1 MAKKADSFKAQSW
14 IDGKPYNATGAPSEK
29 LLSPWDNSLVATVS
43 MADKLTIN
51 KAVASSRLAFQKSRQ
66 VTPAVR
72 ADWLRRAAD
81 EIDHIKDDIAE
92 ITMRALGK
100 PRRACGVEAGRV
112 SQLMRLCAEELLRM
126 EGEVLPLDA
135 LPMGKGRFGFTR
147 HHPHGVIAAFT
158 PFNAPSNLLMQKVA
172 PAIAMGNS
180 VVVKPAFEGVGEA
193 LLIAECFTKAGV
205 PDGIINVT
213 PCRRDVTPCLVGHPD
228 VSLVTLTGGTA
239 AGNALAKAAG
249 AKPFIGELGGNSA
262 NIVCGDAD
270 IEDAALR
277 ITPSAF
283 EASGQQCISAQRI
296 IVEESVLEEFLKFF
310 VAAAKTLK
318 VGDPT
323 LPDTDVGPMVNSE
336 AADRVEQMVS
346 EAVAAGARE
355 ALPLRRERAIIFPTI
370 LVNAPSE
377 ARVIGEEIFGP
388 IAVVIPATD
397 LSHAI
402 EIANDSEFGL
412 QSSCFTSSLETAFR
426 VSEELH
432 VGSLWINEG
441 SRFRMDTTPFGGVGS
456 SGFGREGVK
465 YAMEELSYIKFTGI
479 RFPGLEEKR
488 K

>member
-1 MAKKADSFKAQSW
+1 MAEKTNSFEAQSW
-14 IDGKPYNATGAPSEK
+14 IDGKRYNATGVLTEN

-43 MADKLTIN
+43 MADEATID
-51 KAVASSRLAFQKSRQ
+51 KAVASSRSAFLKYRQ

-72 ADWLRRAAD
+72 AGWLRLAAD
-81 EIDHIKDDIAE
+81 EIDKVKDHIAD

-135 LPMGKGRFGFTR
+135 LPMGARRFGFTR

-172 PAIAMGNS
+172 PAIAMGNT
-180 VVVKPAFEGVGEA
+180 VIVKPAFEGVGEA
-193 LLIAECFTKAGV
+193 LLIANCFTKAGV
-205 PDGIINVT
+205 PDGILNVT
-213 PCRRDVTPCLVGHPD
+213 PCRRNVTSRLVGHPD
-228 VSLVTLTGGTA
+228 VALVTLTGGTA
-239 AGNALAKAAG
+239 TGNALAKAAG
-249 AKPFIGELGGNSA
+249 AKPFVGELGGNSA
-262 NIVCGDAD
+262 NIVCADAD

-296 IVEESVLEEFLKFF
+296 IVEESVLEEFLKCF
-310 VAAAKTLK
+310 VAAADTLK

-323 LPDTDVGPMVNSE
+323 SPDTDVGPMVNAE
-336 AADRVEQMVS
+336 AADRVELMVK
-346 EAVAAGARE
+346 EAVAAGAQE
-355 ALPLRRERAIIFPTI
+355 ALPLKRDRAIIFPTI

-388 IAVVIPATD
+388 VAVVIPATD
-397 LSHAI
+397 LKHAI

-426 VSEELH
+426 ISEELH

-441 SRFRMDTTPFGGVGS
+441 SRFRMDTTPFGGVGA

-479 RFPGLEEKR
+479 RFPGLEEK
-488 K
+488 